1 MKKFAFIPLALCVLL
16 AVTGCDFLR
25 KLGGRPT
32 SEDIEKARVEKLL
45 AQEAALKAS
54 LDSLKAEK
62 QSVQDSIDALE
73 LFVQQGGTVLN
84 PSKLGGL
91 YTTKLQYK
99 YYVIIGAFRTRSNAE
114 ALFNKAESAGY
125 KPVLISFRNGLLA
138 VGLSPADECSNAM
151 EMIKSIRQ
159 EPFCP
164 ADVWILVN
172 E

>member
-1 MKKFAFIPLALCVLL
+1 MKKFAFVPLAICVLL
-16 AVTGCDFLR
+16 ALTGCDFMR

-32 SEDIEKARVEKLL
+32 SEDIERARVEKLL
-45 AQEAALKAS
+45 AEEAALMAS

-73 LFVQQGGTVLN
+73 QFVQQGGTVLN

-99 YYVIIGAFRTRSNAE
+99 YYVIIGAFRARSNAE
-114 ALFNKAESAGY
+114 ALFSKAELAGY
-125 KPVLISFRNGLLA
+125 QPVLISFRNGLLA
-138 VGLSPADECSNAM
+138 VGLSPADESRNAM
-151 EMIKSIRQ
+151 QMIKAIRQ

-164 ADVWILVN
+164 DDVWILVN

>member
-1 MKKFAFIPLALCVLL
+1 MKKSMMIILSVGIMLS
-16 AVTGCDFLR
+16 VTGCDFMR
-25 KLGGRPT
+25 KLAGRPT
-32 SEDIEKARVEKLL
+32 SEDIERIRVEKLL
-45 AQEAALKAS
+45 AEEAALKAS
-54 LDSLKAEK
+54 LDSLKEAK
-62 QSVQDSIDALE
+62 KAVQDSIDALE

-99 YYVIIGAFRTRSNAE
+99 YYVIVGAFRNRANAE
-114 ALFNKAESAGY
+114 ALLQTAEKAGY
-125 KPVLISFRNGLLA
+125 KPVMISFRNGLLA
-138 VGLSPADECSNAM
+138 VGLSPM
-151 EMIKSIRQ
+151 EERFGAVEMVRTIRK

>member
-1 MKKFAFIPLALCVLL
+1 MKNFAFIPLALCILL
-16 AVTGCDFLR
+16 SVTGCDFMR

-32 SEDIEKARVEKLL
+32 SEDIERARVEKLL

-114 ALFNKAESAGY
+114 ALFTKAETAGY

-138 VGLSPADECSNAM
+138 VGLTPADECRNAM
-151 EMIKSIRQ
+151 EMIKSIKQ

-172 E
+172 D

>member
-1 MKKFAFIPLALCVLL
+1 MKKSLLVVLTL
-16 AVTGCDFLR
+16 GIMMSVTGCDFMRRLA
-25 KLGGRPT
+25 GRPT
-32 SEDIEKARVEKLL
+32 SEDIERIRVEKLL
-45 AQEAALKAS
+45 AEEAALKAS

-62 QSVQDSIDALE
+62 EAVQDSIDSLE
-73 LFVQQGGTVLN
+73 FFVQQGGTVLN

-99 YYVIIGAFRTRSNAE
+99 YYVIIGAFRNRANAE
-114 ALFNKAESAGY
+114 ALLRTAEKADY

-138 VGLSPADECSNAM
+138 VGLCPM
-151 EMIKSIRQ
+151 EERFGALEMVRMIRKES
-159 EPFCP
+159 FCP

>member
-1 MKKFAFIPLALCVLL
+1 MKKFAIIPLVICVML
-16 AVTGCDFLR
+16 AATGCDFMR

-45 AQEAALKAS
+45 AQEAALQAS

-62 QSVQDSIDALE
+62 QSVQDSLDALE

-99 YYVIIGAFRTRSNAE
+99 YYVVIGAFRTRSNAE
-114 ALFNKAESAGY
+114 ALFTRAQQAGY
-125 KPVLISFRNGLLA
+125 TPVLISFRNGLLA
-138 VGLSPADECSNAM
+138 VGLSPVDECRNAV
-151 EMIKSIRQ
+151 EMIKSIKQ

>member
-1 MKKFAFIPLALCVLL
+1 MKKFAIIPLVICVML
-16 AVTGCDFLR
+16 AATGCDFMR

-45 AQEAALKAS
+45 AQEAALQAS

-62 QSVQDSIDALE
+62 QSVQDSLDALE

-114 ALFNKAESAGY
+114 ALFTRAQQAGY
-125 KPVLISFRNGLLA
+125 TPVLISFRNGLLA
-138 VGLSPADECSNAM
+138 VGLSPVDECRNAV
-151 EMIKSIRQ
+151 EMIKSIKQ

>member
-1 MKKFAFIPLALCVLL
+1 MKKFAFVPLAICVLL
-16 AVTGCDFLR
+16 ALTGCDFMR

-32 SEDIEKARVEKLL
+32 SEDIERARVEKLL
-45 AQEAALKAS
+45 AEEAALKAS

-73 LFVQQGGTVLN
+73 QFVQQGGTVLN

-99 YYVIIGAFRTRSNAE
+99 YYVIIGAFRARSNAE
-114 ALFNKAESAGY
+114 ALFSKAELAGY
-125 KPVLISFRNGLLA
+125 QPILISFRNGLLA
-138 VGLSPADECSNAM
+138 VGLSPADESRNAM
-151 EMIKSIRQ
+151 QMIKAIRQ

-164 ADVWILVN
+164 DDVWILVN

>member
-1 MKKFAFIPLALCVLL
+1 MKRSVIFLMLAAALTL
-16 AVTGCDFLR
+16 TSCDFMR
-25 KLGGRPT
+25 KMSGRPT
-32 SEDIEKARVEKLL
+32 KEELKMLKGEIERIDQLRQEEARVR
-45 AQEAALKAS
+45 ANI
-54 LDSLKAEK
+54 DSLEQVRK
-62 QSVQDSIDALE
+62 SLE
-73 LFVQQGGTVLN
+73 ESMAVANVPVAPKPAVDN
-84 PSKLGGL
+84 SKYL
-91 YTTKLQYK
+91 TKNLENR

-164 ADVWILVN
+164 AYVWILVN

>member
-16 AVTGCDFLR
+16 AVTGCDFMR

-54 LDSLKAEK
+54 LDLLKAEK

-125 KPVLISFRNGLLA
+125 RPVLISFRNGLLA

>member
-16 AVTGCDFLR
+16 AVTSCDFMR

-159 EPFCP
+159 ETFCP

>member
-16 AVTGCDFLR
+16 AVTGCDFMR

-32 SEDIEKARVEKLL
+32 SEGIEKARVEKLL

>member
-1 MKKFAFIPLALCVLL
+1 MKKFAFVTLAICVLL
-16 AVTGCDFLR
+16 ALTGCDFMR

-32 SEDIEKARVEKLL
+32 SEDIERARVEKLL
-45 AQEAALKAS
+45 AEEAALKAS

-73 LFVQQGGTVLN
+73 QFVQQGGTVLN

-99 YYVIIGAFRTRSNAE
+99 YYVIIGAFRARSNAE
-114 ALFNKAESAGY
+114 ALFSKAELAGY
-125 KPVLISFRNGLLA
+125 QPILISFRNGLLA
-138 VGLSPADECSNAM
+138 VGLSPADESRNAM
-151 EMIKSIRQ
+151 QMIKAIRQ

-164 ADVWILVN
+164 DDVWILVN

>member
-1 MKKFAFIPLALCVLL
+1 MKNFAFIPLVVCAMLS
-16 AVTGCDFLR
+16 VTGCDFMR

-32 SEDIEKARVEKLL
+32 SEDIERARVERLL
-45 AQEAALKAS
+45 AEEAALKAS

-99 YYVIIGAFRTRSNAE
+99 YYVVIGAFRTRSNAE
-114 ALFNKAESAGY
+114 ALFKKAETAGY
-125 KPVLISFRNGLLA
+125 TPVLISFRNGLLA
-138 VGLSPADECSNAM
+138 VALTPADECRNAM

-159 EPFCP
+159 ETFCP
-164 ADVWILVN
+164 DDVWILVN

>member
-16 AVTGCDFLR
+16 AVTGCDFMR

-164 ADVWILVN
+164 SDVWILVN

>member
-1 MKKFAFIPLALCVLL
+1 MNKSALLL
-16 AVTGCDFLR
+16 LFLGAMLTLTGCDFMR
-25 KLGGRPT
+25 KLAGRPT
-32 SEDIEKARVEKLL
+32 SEDIEKIRVEKLL
-45 AQEAALKAS
+45 AEEAALKAS

-73 LFVQQGGTVLN
+73 MFVQQGGTVLN

-114 ALFNKAESAGY
+114 SLFNTAEKAGY

-138 VGLSPADECSNAM
+138 VGLTPADECRNAV
-151 EMIKSIRQ
+151 EMIRAIRL

>member
-1 MKKFAFIPLALCVLL
+1 MKNFAFIPLALCVML
-16 AVTGCDFLR
+16 ALTGCDFMR

-32 SEDIEKARVEKLL
+32 SEDIEKVRVEKLL
-45 AQEAALKAS
+45 AEEAALKAS

-99 YYVIIGAFRTRSNAE
+99 YYVIIGAFRTRTNAE
-114 ALFNKAESAGY
+114 SLFSRAEAAGY
-125 KPVLISFRNGLLA
+125 QPVLISFRNGRMA
-138 VGLSPADECSNAM
+138 VGLCPSNN
-151 EMIKSIRQ
+151 IKDAFEGLKKVKQ
-159 EPFCP
+159 ESFCP
-164 ADVWILVN
+164 SDVWVLRN